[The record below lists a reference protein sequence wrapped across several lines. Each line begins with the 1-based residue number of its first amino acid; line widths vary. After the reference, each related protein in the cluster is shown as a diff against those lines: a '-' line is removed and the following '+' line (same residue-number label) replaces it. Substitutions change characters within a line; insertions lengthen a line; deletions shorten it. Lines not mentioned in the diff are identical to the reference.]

1 MTTTC
6 KPDSRTNPFDT
17 TYEKGAV
24 FALSDGKIIYATG
37 QAYLEGT
44 DEEPYYRAAG
54 YLSTDDF
61 RHAATLDIRWAVY
74 PEYKDHDCA
83 SDHCNWDTP
92 VSITHYALGE
102 LI

>member
-1 MTTTC
+1 MKIKC
-6 KPDSRTNPFDT
+6 KPDSRPNPFDT

-24 FALSDGKIIYATG
+24 FALSDGKIIYASQ

-54 YLSTDDF
+54 YLSTDDVA
-61 RHAATLDIRWAVY
+61 HSATVEIIWIQY
-74 PEYKDHDCA
+74 PEYKDHEDA
-83 SDHCNWDTP
+83 SDHCNWDKP